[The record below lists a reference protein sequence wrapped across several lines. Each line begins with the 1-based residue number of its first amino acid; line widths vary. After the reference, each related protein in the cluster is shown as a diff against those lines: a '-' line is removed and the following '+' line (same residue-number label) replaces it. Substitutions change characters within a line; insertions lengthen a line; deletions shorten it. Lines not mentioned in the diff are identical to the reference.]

1 MLMGRAVCRR
11 ASTGDRSPR
20 QQLRKVRD
28 TRAREGGRERGAEG
42 GKEEETFAVFFAAVS
57 CLEEGKGREGSG
69 GQREGMYVQDLNE
82 GADRRDRGAWP
93 ARACVCGV
101 ACVWLADV
109 ATRRAQD
116 DKEFDFDGQG
126 SSDPVGAGWG
136 MDDLD
141 SMLLKG
147 MQKKRRQRAAGLVAV
162 IIVRAHSK
170 SPCYLCQLPCGL
182 LSRRLLAW
190 CRCAS

>member
-1 MLMGRAVCRR
+1 MDEVLWTERAETAVMLMGRAVWRR

-82 GADRRDRGAWP
+82 GLTDGTGVRGRRALACAVSRVCGSLTLPPAGRRMIRSSTSMGRDRPTRSAPAGAWMTWTRCFSKACRRNDASAP
-93 ARACVCGV
+93 RA
-101 ACVWLADV
+101 WL
-109 ATRRAQD
+109 R
-116 DKEFDFDGQG
+116 
-126 SSDPVGAGWG
+126 
-136 MDDLD
+136 
-141 SMLLKG
+141 
-147 MQKKRRQRAAGLVAV
+147 
-162 IIVRAHSK
+162 
-170 SPCYLCQLPCGL
+170 
-182 LSRRLLAW
+182 
-190 CRCAS
+190 